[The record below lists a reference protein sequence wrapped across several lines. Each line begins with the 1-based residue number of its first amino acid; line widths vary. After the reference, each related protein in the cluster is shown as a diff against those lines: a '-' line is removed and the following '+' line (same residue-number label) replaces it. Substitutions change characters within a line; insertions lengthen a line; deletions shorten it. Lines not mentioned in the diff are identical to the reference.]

1 MARTIQEIKKS
12 MTDGFMSDSTLRSAY
27 GITEEGATWDNVFS
41 TVSIENTLMYI
52 VAVCTYALEVMFDA
66 FRKDVDDRIARNIV
80 PTVRWYHTQALA
92 FQYGDRLVYDEQTQA
107 FRYAMEDSTKQIVK
121 YCAVKDR
128 GSSIQILVSRESGGL
143 PAVIPDEVLAA
154 FKAYMNSVK
163 IAGVILDIRSL
174 PADSIRVAA
183 TIQIDPQVIGT
194 DGRRIS
200 DGTYPVREAV
210 DNYLRSIVYGGTFN
224 KTKCVDALQ
233 NVEGVVDIALGD
245 VQAKASSTTEYAVV
259 EGNNY
264 TAVAGCFISNNLDST
279 LTYVV

>member
-1 MARTIQEIKKS
+1 
-12 MTDGFMSDSTLRSAY
+12 MTDRFMDDPTLRSAY
-27 GITEEGATWDNVFS
+27 GITGDGATWDNTFS
-41 TVSIENTLMYI
+41 TVSVENILVYI
-52 VAVCTYALEVMFDA
+52 VAVCAYSLEVMFDA
-66 FRKDVDDRIARNIV
+66 FRKDVDERIARNIV

-92 FQYGDRLVYDEQTQA
+92 FQYGDGLVYDEGAQA
-107 FRYAMEDSTKQIVK
+107 FRYATENRAKQVVR

-128 GSSIQILVSRESGGL
+128 GGSIQILVSGESGEL
-143 PAVIPDEVLAA
+143 PSVLSNDVLTA

-174 PADSIRVAA
+174 AADSIRIEA
-183 TIQIDPQVIGT
+183 TIQVDPQVIGT

-200 DGTYPVREAV
+200 DGTYPVRDAV
-210 DNYLRSIVYGGTFN
+210 DNYLRGIIYGGTFN

-233 NVEGVVDIALGD
+233 NVEGVLDITLGT
-245 VQAKASSTTEYAVV
+245 VRAKAGSATEYAVV

-279 LTYVV
+279 LAYVV

>member
-1 MARTIQEIKKS
+1 MARTIEEIKKT
-12 MTDGFMSDSTLRSAY
+12 MTDRFMADSTLRTAY
-27 GITEEGATWDNVFS
+27 GITGDNATWEGTFS
-41 TVSIENTLMYI
+41 TVSIENILIYI
-52 VAVCTYALEVMFDA
+52 VAVCAYSLEVMFDA
-66 FRKDVDDRIARNIV
+66 FRKDVDERIARNTV

-92 FQYGDRLVYDEQTQA
+92 FQYGDGLIYDEQAQA
-107 FRYAMEDSTKQIVK
+107 FKYAKKDATKQIVK

-143 PAVIPDEVLAA
+143 PAVIPAEVLAA
-154 FKAYMNSVK
+154 FKSYMNSVK

-174 PADSIRVAA
+174 PADHIRIAA
-183 TIQIDPQVIGT
+183 TIQVDPQVIGT
-194 DGRRIS
+194 DGRKIS
-200 DGTYPVREAV
+200 DGTYPVREAI

-233 NVEGVVDIALGD
+233 NVDGVLDVTLGN
-245 VQAKASSTTEYAVV
+245 VQAKAGSATEYTIV

-279 LTYVV
+279 LAYVV